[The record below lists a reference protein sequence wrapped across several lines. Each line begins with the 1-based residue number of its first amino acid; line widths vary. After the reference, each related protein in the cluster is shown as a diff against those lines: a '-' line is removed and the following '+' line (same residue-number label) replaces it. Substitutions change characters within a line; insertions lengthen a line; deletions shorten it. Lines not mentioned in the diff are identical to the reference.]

1 VEKRTLVALALGL
14 AAVACATGALE
25 PGPRSTVRVEPR
37 ADGGSTV
44 VLTGVVLDA
53 SRGANGAPAADA
65 LVEIDCTC
73 IQGARA
79 VKTDAEGRFRFDELP
94 PGAYSARFVFGD
106 DDRGY
111 VAKVGPGERALFLI
125 NLDPNAEPF
134 SRIIT

>member
-1 VEKRTLVALALGL
+1 MEKRTLVALGL
-14 AAVACATGALE
+14 AAVACATGALD

-37 ADGGSTV
+37 ADGSSTV
-44 VLTGVVLDA
+44 VLTGVVLNA

-65 LVEIDCTC
+65 RVEIDCTC

-79 VKTDAEGRFRFDELP
+79 VKTDAEGRFRFEELP

-111 VAKVGPGERALFLI
+111 VTRVGPGERAFFLI
-125 NLDPNAEPF
+125 NLDPNAE
-134 SRIIT
+134 SMRRIIT